1 MGVHAMP
8 ENLLYELRDRVA
20 VLTFNRPERNNA
32 LTPAMRD
39 HYFDLLDQ
47 CHKDPGVRAIVL
59 TGAGKSFSVG
69 ADVQG
74 LKGSGQHT
82 IDRIRQPSRPVHYA
96 LSIPKPIVC
105 AINGGC
111 AGVSLV
117 HALCCD
123 VRFAA
128 SGTKMT
134 TAFAR
139 RGLIAEYGIS
149 WLLPRLV
156 GQSKALDLLL
166 SARVVTAE
174 EAERIG
180 LVNAVFPREELLDR
194 AIAYAA
200 DLASNCSPA
209 SMAAMK
215 RQVYGDFGR
224 SLDEAA
230 AEALEE
236 MVGSFRRPDVKEG
249 AASFIERRQP
259 EFPPY
264 PSSSNE

>member
-1 MGVHAMP
+1 MP
-8 ENLLYELRDRVA
+8 ENLLYEKRGRVA
-20 VLTFNRPERNNA
+20 LLTFNRPERNNA

-39 HYFDLLDQ
+39 HYFDLLERCRD
-47 CHKDPGVRAIVL
+47 DDDIRAIVL

-74 LKGSGQHT
+74 LKSSGQHT
-82 IDRIRQPSRPVHYA
+82 IDRIRQPGRPVHFA

-123 VRFAA
+123 LRFAA
-128 SGTKMT
+128 AGARMT

-156 GQSKALDLLL
+156 GQSRALDLLL
-166 SARVVTAE
+166 SARVITAE
-174 EAERIG
+174 EADRIG
-180 LVNAVFPREELLDR
+180 LVDGVFPRDELLDR
-194 AIAYAA
+194 VLEYALDIAG
-200 DLASNCSPA
+200 NCSPA
-209 SMAAMK
+209 SMAAIK
-215 RQVYGDFGR
+215 RQVYADYNR
-224 SLDEAA
+224 SIDEAA
-230 AEALEE
+230 AAALEE
-236 MVGSFRRPDVKEG
+236 MVDSFRRPDVKEG
-249 AASFIERRQP
+249 AASFIERRKPQ
-259 EFPPY
+259 FPPLATN
-264 PSSSNE
+264 SK

>member
-1 MGVHAMP
+1 MP
-8 ENLLYELRDRVA
+8 EELLFEKHGRVA
-20 VLTFNRPERNNA
+20 VLSFNRPERNNA
-32 LTPAMRD
+32 ITPAMRD
-39 HYFDLLDQ
+39 HYFDLLDE
-47 CHKDPGVRAIVL
+47 CRDNSEIRAIIL
-59 TGAGKSFSVG
+59 TGVGKSFSVG

-74 LKGSGQHT
+74 LKTSGQHT
-82 IDRIRQPSRPVHYA
+82 IDRIRQAGRPVHYP

-128 SGTKMT
+128 SGVKMT

-156 GQSKALDLLL
+156 GQSNALDLLL
-166 SARVVTAE
+166 SARVIVAE

-180 LVNAVFPREELLDR
+180 LVNAVFPREELLNR
-194 AIAYAA
+194 ALEYAT
-200 DLASNCSPA
+200 DLAENCSPA
-209 SMAAMK
+209 SMAAIK
-215 RQVYGDFGR
+215 KQVYADYDRGID
-224 SLDEAA
+224 AA
-230 AEALEE
+230 AAGALEE
-236 MVGSFRRPDVKEG
+236 MVESFRRPDVKEG
-249 AASFIERRQP
+249 ATSFIERRKA
-259 EFPPY
+259 EFPSY
-264 PSSSNE
+264 PASSQ

>member
-1 MGVHAMP
+1 MP
-8 ENLLYELRDRVA
+8 ENLLFETRGRVA
-20 VLTFNRPERNNA
+20 LLRFNRPERNNA
-32 LTPAMRD
+32 LTPKMRD
-39 HYFDLLDQ
+39 HYFDLLERCGD
-47 CHKDPGVRAIVL
+47 DVDVRAIVL

-74 LKGSGQHT
+74 LKASGQHT
-82 IDRIRQPSRPVHYA
+82 IDRIREPGRPVHFA
-96 LSIPKPIVC
+96 LSIPKPIIC

-128 SGTKMT
+128 SGAKMT

-156 GQSKALDLLL
+156 GQAKALDLLL
-166 SARVVTAE
+166 SGRVIAAE

-180 LVNAVFPREELLDR
+180 LVNAVFPRAELLDR
-194 AIAYAA
+194 ALAYAT
-200 DLASNCSPA
+200 DLAENCSPA
-209 SMAAMK
+209 SMAAIK

-230 AEALEE
+230 AVALEE
-236 MVGSFRRPDVKEG
+236 MVESFRRPDVKEG
-249 AASFIERRQP
+249 ASSWIERRKP
-259 EFPPY
+259 EFGPY
-264 PSSSNE
+264 PAS

>member
-1 MGVHAMP
+1 MP
-8 ENLLYELRDRVA
+8 ETLQFEMRGRVA
-20 VLTFNRPERNNA
+20 LLTFDRPERNNA

-47 CHKDPGVRAIVL
+47 CRDDPAVRAVVL

-69 ADVQG
+69 ADVQS
-74 LKGSGQHT
+74 LKSSGQHT
-82 IDRIRQPSRPVHYA
+82 IDRIRQPGRPVHYSLA
-96 LSIPKPIVC
+96 FPKPLIA
-105 AINGGC
+105 AINGAC

-123 VRFAA
+123 IRFAA
-128 SGTKMT
+128 AGAKLT

-166 SARVVTAE
+166 SARVVLAE

-180 LVNAVFPREELLDR
+180 LVNATFPREELLD
-194 AIAYAA
+194 AALAYAD
-200 DLASNCSPA
+200 DLAENCSPA
-209 SMAAMK
+209 SLAAIK
-215 RQVYGDFGR
+215 RQVYGDYTR
-224 SLDEAA
+224 SLDEASA
-230 AEALEE
+230 LALEE
-236 MVGSFRRPDVKEG
+236 MVGSFQRPDVKEG
-249 AASFIERRQP
+249 AASFIERRKP

-264 PSSSNE
+264 PPPTSEGS

>member
-1 MGVHAMP
+1 MP
-8 ENLLYELRDRVA
+8 EKLLFEKHGRVA

-32 LTPAMRD
+32 ITPAMRD
-39 HYFDLLDQ
+39 HYFDLLEECRD
-47 CHKDPGVRAIVL
+47 DSEVRAIVL

-74 LKGSGQHT
+74 LKNSGQHT
-82 IDRIRQPSRPVHYA
+82 IDRIRQPGRPVHYA

-123 VRFAA
+123 LRFAA
-128 SGTKMT
+128 SGAKMT

-166 SARVVTAE
+166 SARVVVAD
-174 EAERIG
+174 EAEQIG
-180 LVNAVFPREELLDR
+180 LVNAVFPRDELLDR
-194 AIAYAA
+194 SIAYAT
-200 DLASNCSPA
+200 DLADNCSPA
-209 SMAAMK
+209 SMAAIK
-215 RQVYGDFGR
+215 NQVYSDYGR
-224 SLDEAA
+224 TIDGAA

-236 MVGSFRRPDVKEG
+236 MVRSFGRSDVREG
-249 AASFIERRQP
+249 AASFIERRKA

-264 PSSSNE
+264 QPQPE

>member
-1 MGVHAMP
+1 MP
-8 ENLLYELRDRVA
+8 EELLFEKRGRVA

-32 LTPAMRD
+32 LTPAMRE
-39 HYFDLLDQ
+39 HYFDLLDR
-47 CHKDPGVRAIVL
+47 CRDDRNVRAIVL

-69 ADVQG
+69 ADVES
-74 LKGSGQHT
+74 LKTSGEHT
-82 IDRIRQPSRPVHYA
+82 INRIRQAGRPVHYS
-96 LSIPKPIVC
+96 LSIPKPIIC

-128 SGTKMT
+128 AGAKLT

-156 GQSKALDLLL
+156 GQARALDLLL

-180 LVNAVFPREELLDR
+180 LVNAVFPRDGLLD
-194 AIAYAA
+194 AALAYAA
-200 DLASNCSPA
+200 DLAANCSPA
-209 SMAAMK
+209 SMATIK
-215 RQVYGDFGR
+215 RQVYADYDR
-224 SLDEAA
+224 SVDDAA
-230 AEALEE
+230 TAALEE
-236 MVGSFRRPDVKEG
+236 MVDSLRRPDVREG
-249 AASFIERRQP
+249 ASSFIERRQA

-264 PSSSNE
+264 GGNAE

>member
-1 MGVHAMP
+1 MP
-8 ENLLYELRDRVA
+8 ENLLFEKRGRVA
-20 VLTFNRPERNNA
+20 LLTFNRPERNNA

-39 HYFDLLDQ
+39 HYFDLLERCRD
-47 CHKDPGVRAIVL
+47 DDGVRAIVL

-69 ADVQG
+69 ADVQS
-74 LKGSGQHT
+74 LQSSGEHT
-82 IDRIRQPSRPVHYA
+82 IDRIRRLGRPVHFA

-123 VRFAA
+123 LRFASENA
-128 SGTKMT
+128 RIT

-166 SARVVTAE
+166 SARVVTAQ

-180 LVNAVFPREELLDR
+180 LVNAVFPRDELMDR
-194 AIAYAA
+194 VLSYAE
-200 DLASNCSPA
+200 DLADNCSPS
-209 SMAAMK
+209 SMAAIK
-215 RQVYGDFGR
+215 RQVYADYGR
-224 SLDEAA
+224 SVDEAA
-230 AEALEE
+230 AAALDE
-236 MVGSFRRPDVKEG
+236 MIDSFRRPDVREG
-249 AASFIERRQP
+249 AASFIERRRP
-259 EFPPY
+259 EFPPLARTT
-264 PSSSNE
+264 S

>member
-1 MGVHAMP
+1 MP
-8 ENLLYELRDRVA
+8 EKLLIEQRGPVA
-20 VLTFNRPERNNA
+20 LLTFNRPERNNA
-32 LTPAMRD
+32 LTPKMRD
-39 HYFDLLDQ
+39 HYFDLLERCRD
-47 CHKDPGVRAIVL
+47 DPSVRAIVL

-69 ADVQG
+69 ADMQG
-74 LKGSGQHT
+74 LKSSGQHT
-82 IDRIRQPSRPVHYA
+82 IDRIREPSRPVHFA

-128 SGTKMT
+128 GGARMT

-180 LVNAVFPREELLDR
+180 LVNAVFPRAELVER
-194 AIAYAA
+194 ALAYAA
-200 DLASNCSPA
+200 DLAENCSPA
-209 SMAAMK
+209 SMAAIK

-224 SLDEAA
+224 GLDEACA
-230 AEALEE
+230 VALKE
-236 MVGSFRRPDVKEG
+236 MVESFRRPDVKEG
-249 AASFIERRQP
+249 ASSWIERRKP
-259 EFPPY
+259 EFAPY
-264 PSSSNE
+264 PPS

>member
-1 MGVHAMP
+1 MP
-8 ENLLYELRDRVA
+8 EQLLFEKHGRVA
-20 VLTFNRPERNNA
+20 LLTFNRPERNNA
-32 LTPAMRD
+32 ITPAMRD
-39 HYFDLLDQ
+39 HYFDLLDE
-47 CHKDPGVRAIVL
+47 CRDDPEVRAIVL

-74 LKGSGQHT
+74 LKTSGQHT
-82 IDRIRQPSRPVHYA
+82 IDRIRQPGRPVHYA
-96 LSIPKPIVC
+96 LSIPKPIIC

-123 VRFAA
+123 IRFAA
-128 SGTKMT
+128 RGAKIT

-156 GQSKALDLLL
+156 GHSKALDLLL
-166 SARVVTAE
+166 SARVVLAD
-174 EAERIG
+174 EAEQIG
-180 LVNAVFPREELLDR
+180 LVNAVYPRDELLDR
-194 AIAYAA
+194 TIAYAT
-200 DLASNCSPA
+200 DLAENCSPS
-209 SMAAMK
+209 SMTAIK
-215 RQVYGDFGR
+215 NQVYSDYAR
-224 SLDEAA
+224 TIDEAA

-236 MVGSFRRPDVKEG
+236 MVRSFGRPDVREG
-249 AASFIERRQP
+249 AASFMERRKA

-264 PSSSNE
+264 QPQPE

>member
-1 MGVHAMP
+1 MP
-8 ENLLYELRDRVA
+8 EELHFEKHGGVA
-20 VLTFNRPERNNA
+20 VLSFNRPERNNA
-32 LTPAMRD
+32 ITPAMRD
-39 HYFDLLDQ
+39 HYFDLLDE
-47 CHKDPGVRAIVL
+47 CRDNSEIRAIVL
-59 TGAGKSFSVG
+59 TGVGKSFSVG

-74 LKGSGQHT
+74 LKTAGQHT
-82 IDRIRQPSRPVHYA
+82 IDRILQAGRPVHYP

-105 AINGGC
+105 AINGAC
-111 AGVSLV
+111 AGVSFV

-128 SGTKMT
+128 SGAKMT

-166 SARVVTAE
+166 SARVIMAE

-180 LVNAVFPREELLDR
+180 LVNAVFPREELLDQ
-194 AIAYAA
+194 ALGYAS
-200 DLASNCSPA
+200 DLAENCSPA
-209 SMAAMK
+209 SMAAIK
-215 RQVYGDFGR
+215 KQVYADYGR
-224 SLDEAA
+224 SIDEAA

-236 MVGSFRRPDVKEG
+236 MVESFRRPDVKEG
-249 AASFIERRQP
+249 ATSFIERRKA
-259 EFPPY
+259 EFLPFPV
-264 PSSSNE
+264 PSQ

>member
-1 MGVHAMP
+1 MP
-8 ENLLYELRDRVA
+8 ENLLFDQRGRVA
-20 VLTFNRPERNNA
+20 LLTFNRPERNNA
-32 LTPAMRD
+32 LTPKMRN
-39 HYFDLLDQ
+39 HYFDLLERCRD
-47 CHKDPGVRAIVL
+47 DPRVRAIVL
-59 TGAGKSFSVG
+59 TGAGRSFSVG
-69 ADVQG
+69 ADVRA
-74 LKGSGQHT
+74 LESSGQHT
-82 IDRIRQPSRPVHYA
+82 IDRLREPGRPVHFA

-128 SGTKMT
+128 SGAKIT

-180 LVNAVFPREELLDR
+180 LVNAVFPRSEVVDK
-194 AIAYAA
+194 AVAYAA
-200 DLASNCSPA
+200 DLAENCSPA
-209 SMAAMK
+209 SMAAIK

-224 SLDEAA
+224 SLDEACA
-230 AEALEE
+230 VALKE
-236 MVGSFRRPDVKEG
+236 MVDSFRRPDVKEG
-249 AASFIERRQP
+249 ASSWIERRKP
-259 EFPPY
+259 DFAPY
-264 PSSSNE
+264 PPS

>member
-1 MGVHAMP
+1 MP
-8 ENLLYELRDRVA
+8 ENLLFEKRGRVA
-20 VLTFNRPERNNA
+20 LLTFNRPERNNA

-39 HYFDLLDQ
+39 HYFDLLEHCRD
-47 CHKDPGVRAIVL
+47 DPEVRAIVL

-74 LKGSGQHT
+74 LKTSGQHT
-82 IDRIRQPSRPVHYA
+82 IDRIRQPGRPVHFA

-123 VRFAA
+123 LRFAA
-128 SGTKMT
+128 AGAKMT

-166 SARVVTAE
+166 SARVITAE

-180 LVNAVFPREELLDR
+180 LVNGVFPREELIDGVL
-194 AIAYAA
+194 AYASDMA
-200 DLASNCSPA
+200 DNCSPA
-209 SMAAMK
+209 SMAAIK
-215 RQVYGDFGR
+215 RQVYADYARGIDQ
-224 SLDEAA
+224 AA
-230 AEALEE
+230 AAALEE
-236 MVGSFRRPDVKEG
+236 MVDSFRRPDVREG
-249 AASFIERRQP
+249 AASFMERRKP
-259 EFPPY
+259 EFPSLPTI
-264 PSSSNE
+264 SK

>member
-1 MGVHAMP
+1 
-8 ENLLYELRDRVA
+8 
-20 VLTFNRPERNNA
+20 
-32 LTPAMRD
+32 MRD
-39 HYFDLLDQ
+39 CYFDLLERCRD
-47 CHKDPGVRAIVL
+47 DPGVRAIVL

-69 ADVQG
+69 ADVAG
-74 LKGSGQHT
+74 LKSSGQHT
-82 IDRIRQPSRPVHYA
+82 IDRIRQQGRPVHYA

-123 VRFAA
+123 IRFAA
-128 SGTKMT
+128 TGAKLT

-166 SARVVTAE
+166 SARVIVAE
-174 EAERIG
+174 EAERMG

-194 AIAYAA
+194 AVGYAD
-200 DLASNCSPA
+200 DLARNCSPA

-215 RQVYGDFGR
+215 RQVYATTARASMKLPPRRSRRWSSRSAARMSAKGRRASSSGGKRSSRRTRAARNR
-224 SLDEAA
+224 SL
-230 AEALEE
+230 
-236 MVGSFRRPDVKEG
+236 
-249 AASFIERRQP
+249 
-259 EFPPY
+259 
-264 PSSSNE
+264 

>member
-1 MGVHAMP
+1 MP
-8 ENLLYELRDRVA
+8 EQLLFEKHGRVA
-20 VLTFNRPERNNA
+20 VLSFNRPERNNA
-32 LTPAMRD
+32 ITPAMRD
-39 HYFDLLDQ
+39 SYFDLLDE
-47 CHKDPGVRAIVL
+47 CRDNSEIRAIVL
-59 TGAGKSFSVG
+59 TGVGKSFSVG

-74 LKGSGQHT
+74 LKTSGQHT
-82 IDRIRQPSRPVHYA
+82 IDRIRQAARPVHYP

-111 AGVSLV
+111 AGVSFV

-128 SGTKMT
+128 SGAKMT

-166 SARVVTAE
+166 SARVIVAE

-180 LVNAVFPREELLDR
+180 LVNAVFSREELLNR
-194 AIAYAA
+194 AIEYAT
-200 DLASNCSPA
+200 DLAENCSPA
-209 SMAAMK
+209 SMAAIK
-215 RQVYGDFGR
+215 RQVYADYGR
-224 SLDEAA
+224 SVDEAA

-236 MVGSFRRPDVKEG
+236 MVESFRRPDVKEG
-249 AASFIERRQP
+249 ATSFIERRRAQ
-259 EFPPY
+259 FPPY
-264 PSSSNE
+264 AATLG

>member
-1 MGVHAMP
+1 MP
-8 ENLLYELRDRVA
+8 EKLLFEERAGVA
-20 VLTFNRPERNNA
+20 LLTFNRPERNNA

-39 HYFDLLDQ
+39 HYFDLLDR
-47 CHKDPGVRAIVL
+47 CRDDPDIRAIVL

-69 ADVQG
+69 ADVQA
-74 LKGSGQHT
+74 LKSSGRHT
-82 IDRIRQPSRPVHYA
+82 IDRLRQPGRPVHYS
-96 LSIPKPIVC
+96 LSIPKPIIC

-123 VRFAA
+123 LRFAA
-128 SGTKMT
+128 AGAKMT

-166 SARVVTAE
+166 SARVLTAE
-174 EAERIG
+174 EALGIG
-180 LVNAVFPREELLDR
+180 LINAVFPRDELLAR
-194 AIAYAA
+194 SLAYAT
-200 DLASNCSPA
+200 DLAENCSPA
-209 SMAAMK
+209 SMAAIK
-215 RQVYGDFGR
+215 RQIYSDYGRDI
-224 SLDEAA
+224 DQAA
-230 AEALEE
+230 ASALEE
-236 MVGSFRRPDVKEG
+236 MVESFRRPDVKEG

-259 EFPPY
+259 RFPPLA
-264 PSSSNE
+264 PDSAD

>member
-1 MGVHAMP
+1 MP
-8 ENLLYELRDRVA
+8 ETLLFEMRGRVA
-20 VLTFNRPERNNA
+20 LLTFDRPERNNA

-39 HYFDLLDQ
+39 HYFDLLDR
-47 CHKDPGVRAIVL
+47 CREDPEVRAVVL

-69 ADVQG
+69 ADVQA
-74 LKGSGQHT
+74 LKSSGQHT
-82 IDRIRQPSRPVHYA
+82 IDRIRQPGRPVHYP
-96 LSIPKPIVC
+96 LSFPKPIIC
-105 AINGGC
+105 AINGAC

-128 SGTKMT
+128 AGAKLT

-139 RGLIAEYGIS
+139 RGLIAEYGIA

-166 SARVVTAE
+166 SARVILAE

-180 LVNAVFPREELLDR
+180 LVNKTFPREDLLD
-194 AIAYAA
+194 AALAYAD
-200 DLASNCSPA
+200 DLAQNCSPA
-209 SMAAMK
+209 SLAAIK
-215 RQVYGDFGR
+215 RQVYGDYTRG
-224 SLDEAA
+224 LDEAA
-230 AEALEE
+230 TVALEE
-236 MVGSFRRPDVKEG
+236 MVASFGRPDVKEG
-249 AASFIERRQP
+249 AASFIERRKP

-264 PSSSNE
+264 PSQQSAES

>member
-1 MGVHAMP
+1 MP
-8 ENLLYELRDRVA
+8 ETLQFEMRGRVA
-20 VLTFNRPERNNA
+20 LLTFDRPERNNA

-39 HYFDLLDQ
+39 HYFDLLDR
-47 CHKDPGVRAIVL
+47 CRDDPAVRAVVL

-69 ADVQG
+69 ADVQS
-74 LKGSGQHT
+74 LKSSGQHT
-82 IDRIRQPSRPVHYA
+82 IDRIRQPGRPVHYS
-96 LSIPKPIVC
+96 LSFPKPLIA
-105 AINGGC
+105 AINGAC

-123 VRFAA
+123 IRFAA
-128 SGTKMT
+128 AGAKLT

-166 SARVVTAE
+166 SARVVLAE

-180 LVNAVFPREELLDR
+180 LVNATFPRDELLD
-194 AIAYAA
+194 AALAYAD
-200 DLASNCSPA
+200 DLAENCSPA
-209 SMAAMK
+209 SLAAIK
-215 RQVYGDFGR
+215 RQVYGDYTR
-224 SLDEAA
+224 SLDEASA
-230 AEALEE
+230 LALEE
-236 MVGSFRRPDVKEG
+236 MVGSFQRPDVKEG
-249 AASFIERRQP
+249 AASFIERRKP

-264 PSSSNE
+264 PPPSSEGS

>member
-1 MGVHAMP
+1 MP
-8 ENLLYELRDRVA
+8 ENLLFEKRGRVA
-20 VLTFNRPERNNA
+20 LLTFNRPERNNA

-39 HYFDLLDQ
+39 YYFDLLEGCRD
-47 CHKDPGVRAIVL
+47 DPSVRAIVL

-74 LKGSGQHT
+74 LKSSGQHT
-82 IDRIRQPSRPVHYA
+82 IDRILQPGRPVHYA
-96 LSIPKPIVC
+96 LSIPKPIIC

-128 SGTKMT
+128 AGSKMT

-139 RGLIAEYGIS
+139 RGLIAEYGIA

-166 SARVVTAE
+166 SARVVKAE
-174 EAERIG
+174 EALGIG
-180 LVNAVFPREELLDR
+180 LVNAVFPGDELLEQSL
-194 AIAYAA
+194 AYAT
-200 DLASNCSPA
+200 DLAENCSPA
-209 SMAAMK
+209 SMAAIK
-215 RQVYGDFGR
+215 RQIYADYSRGI
-224 SLDEAA
+224 DEAA
-230 AEALEE
+230 AAALEE
-236 MVGSFRRPDVKEG
+236 MVESFRRPDVKEG

-259 EFPPY
+259 EFPPL
-264 PSSSNE
+264 PTGLAD

>member
-1 MGVHAMP
+1 MP
-8 ENLLYELRDRVA
+8 ENLLREMHGSVA

-39 HYFDLLDQ
+39 HYFDLLEECRD
-47 CHKDPGVRAIVL
+47 DPGVRAIVL

-69 ADVQG
+69 ADVEG
-74 LKGSGQHT
+74 LKTSGQHT
-82 IDRIRQPSRPVHYA
+82 IDRIQQPSRPVHYP

-123 VRFAA
+123 IRFAA
-128 SGTKMT
+128 SGAKMT

-139 RGLIAEYGIS
+139 RGLIAEYGIA

-156 GQSKALDLLL
+156 GQSNALDLLL
-166 SARVVTAE
+166 SARVVLAE
-174 EAERIG
+174 EAQALG
-180 LVNAVFPREELLDR
+180 LLNAVFPREDLMER
-194 AIAYAA
+194 AIAYAT
-200 DLASNCSPA
+200 DLAENSSPA

-215 RQVYGDFGR
+215 RQVYGDYER
-224 SLDEAA
+224 SVDESSAV
-230 AEALEE
+230 ALQE
-236 MVGSFRRPDVKEG
+236 MVESFRRPDVKEG
-249 AASFIERRQP
+249 ATSFLERRKAQ
-259 EFPPY
+259 FPPY
-264 PSSSNE
+264 PAS

>member
-1 MGVHAMP
+1 MP
-8 ENLLYELRDRVA
+8 ENLLLELRGRVA

-39 HYFDLLDQ
+39 CYFDLLERCRD
-47 CHKDPGVRAIVL
+47 DPGVRAIVL

-69 ADVQG
+69 ADVAG
-74 LKGSGQHT
+74 LKSSGQHT
-82 IDRIRQPSRPVHYA
+82 IDRIRQQGRPVHYA

-123 VRFAA
+123 IRFAA
-128 SGTKMT
+128 TGAKLT

-166 SARVVTAE
+166 SARVIVAE
-174 EAERIG
+174 EAERMG

-194 AIAYAA
+194 AVAYAD
-200 DLASNCSPA
+200 DLARNCSPA

-215 RQVYGDFGR
+215 RQVYGDYGK
-224 SLDEAA
+224 SVDEAA
-230 AEALEE
+230 AAALEE
-236 MVGSFRRPDVKEG
+236 MVESFRRPDVREG
-249 AASFIERRQP
+249 AASFIERRQA

-264 PSSSNE
+264 PSSTE

>member
-1 MGVHAMP
+1 MP
-8 ENLLYELRDRVA
+8 EELLFDKFGRVA
-20 VLTFNRPERNNA
+20 VLSFNRPERNNA
-32 LTPAMRD
+32 ITPAMRD
-39 HYFDLLDQ
+39 HYFDLLDE
-47 CHKDPGVRAIVL
+47 CRDNSEIRAIVL
-59 TGAGKSFSVG
+59 TGVGKSFSVG

-74 LKGSGQHT
+74 LKTSGQHT
-82 IDRIRQPSRPVHYA
+82 IDRIRQVGRPVHYP

-111 AGVSLV
+111 AGVSFV

-128 SGTKMT
+128 TGAKMT

-166 SARVVTAE
+166 SARVIVAE
-174 EAERIG
+174 EAERMG
-180 LVNAVFPREELLDR
+180 LVNAVFSREELLDK
-194 AIAYAA
+194 AIAYGA
-200 DLASNCSPA
+200 DLAENCSPA
-209 SMAAMK
+209 SMAAIK
-215 RQVYGDFGR
+215 KQVYADYGR
-224 SLDEAA
+224 GIDEAA

-236 MVGSFRRPDVKEG
+236 MVESFRRPDVKEG
-249 AASFIERRQP
+249 ATSFIERRRAD
-259 EFPPY
+259 FPPY
-264 PSSSNE
+264 PGTSQ

>member
-1 MGVHAMP
+1 MDRAAMP
-8 ENLLYELRDRVA
+8 ENLQFETHGRVA
-20 VLTFNRPERNNA
+20 LLTFNRPERNNA
-32 LTPAMRD
+32 LTPKMRD
-39 HYFDLLDQ
+39 HYFDLLERCRD
-47 CHKDPGVRAIVL
+47 DGDIRAIVL

-74 LKGSGQHT
+74 LKTSGQHT
-82 IDRIRQPSRPVHYA
+82 IDRIREPSRPVHFA

-128 SGTKMT
+128 RGAKMT

-166 SARVVTAE
+166 SARVIAAE

-180 LVNAVFPREELLDR
+180 LVNAVFPRAELLDC
-194 AIAYAA
+194 ALAYAT
-200 DLASNCSPA
+200 DLAENCSPA
-209 SMAAMK
+209 SMAAIK
-215 RQVYGDFGR
+215 RQVYGDFER

-230 AEALEE
+230 AVALEE
-236 MVGSFRRPDVKEG
+236 MVESFRRPDVKEG
-249 AASFIERRQP
+249 ASSWIERRRP
-259 EFPPY
+259 EFGPY
-264 PSSSNE
+264 PAS

>member
-1 MGVHAMP
+1 MP
-8 ENLLYELRDRVA
+8 EELLFEKRGRVA
-20 VLTFNRPERNNA
+20 LLSFNRPERNNA
-32 LTPAMRD
+32 ITPAMRK
-39 HYFDLLDQ
+39 HYFDLLEECRD
-47 CHKDPGVRAIVL
+47 DPSVRSVVL
-59 TGAGKSFSVG
+59 TGIGKSFSVG
-69 ADVQG
+69 ADVQS
-74 LKGSGQHT
+74 LKSSGQHT
-82 IDRIRQPSRPVHYA
+82 VERIRQQGRPVHYP

-128 SGTKMT
+128 AGAKMT

-149 WLLPRLV
+149 WLLPRLI

-166 SARVVTAE
+166 SARIVTAE
-174 EAERIG
+174 EAQQIG
-180 LVNAVFPREELLDR
+180 LVNAVFPKEELLNK
-194 AIAYAA
+194 AIEYAD
-200 DLASNCSPA
+200 DLAENCSPA
-209 SMAAMK
+209 SMAVVK
-215 RQVYGDFGR
+215 RQVYADYAATV
-224 SLDEAA
+224 DEAA
-230 AEALEE
+230 AAALEE

-249 AASFIERRQP
+249 AASFIERRKA

-264 PSSSNE
+264 PAPSA